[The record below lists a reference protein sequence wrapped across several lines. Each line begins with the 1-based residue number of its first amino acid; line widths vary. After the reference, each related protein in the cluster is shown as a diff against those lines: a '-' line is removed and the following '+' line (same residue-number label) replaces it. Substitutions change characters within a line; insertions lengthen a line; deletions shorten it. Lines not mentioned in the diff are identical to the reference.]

1 MKKLFITFTIFFAT
15 ACIAFAEDMKVMA
28 LTDFSTAAPREIQ
41 VKVLQSMQLD
51 EGVNIQAGSIVTGNM
66 IDVIPAK
73 RLKRDATFSFMPTSF
88 NTPNNE
94 RYKINKKYIGKF
106 SPKFELDKGELA
118 KSAALSIGD
127 MFLSGL
133 STGFYAVQGAVK
145 DEKGNRLFSAVNNV
159 YKNSFFS
166 YVEKGGDTCIKAE
179 SLFTFKFKDP
189 EDLEETSVQNSEPP
203 VTKME
208 EPKIEDIPGIDCDSL
223 PMPKNCP
230 RY

>member
-1 MKKLFITFTIFFAT
+1 MKRLIITLTILFVT
-15 ACIAFAEDMKVMA
+15 ACTAFAEDMKVMA
-28 LTDFSTAAPREIQ
+28 LSDFSTAAPKEIQ
-41 VKVLQSMQLD
+41 VKVLQTMLLD
-51 EGVNIQAGSIVTGNM
+51 EDIKIEAGSIVTGDM

-88 NTPNNE
+88 KTPNNE

-118 KSAALSIGD
+118 KNAALSIGD
-127 MFLSGL
+127 MFMSGL

-166 YVEKGGDTCIKAE
+166 YVEKGGDTYIKAE

-189 EDLEETSVQNSEPP
+189 DKDETGVNNNEPSI
-203 VTKME
+203 TKIE
-208 EPKIEDIPGIDCDSL
+208 EPKIEDIPEIDCDSL
-223 PMPKNCP
+223 PAPKN
-230 RY
+230 